1 MEVVMLLTVKMF
13 KTLLGQILPFSKFSN
28 FTLIVIRTQQRDI
41 KEIISF
47 YPVKTLQ

>member
-28 FTLIVIRTQQRDI
+28 FTLFNSHPDAT
-41 KEIISF
+41 
-47 YPVKTLQ
+47 T